1 MKKVILCEI
10 IERSISEPVI
20 FDTKEQAQA
29 EMYKRFKETTG
40 MTDEEFEK
48 RDYDSY
54 ESFCG
59 ENEAY
64 CISANHDNCDWS
76 IFTIDDTPKG
86 ADDPQIKGK
95 ILTTGLQF
103 RATDKFGVQH
113 TYQFL
118 GVRFQYDSYICLW
131 NLDSNTLTVVEPE
144 WFRQRIITII
154 G

>member
-10 IERSISEPVI
+10 IERSISEPVM

-59 ENEAY
+59 KNEAY

-76 IFTIDDTPKG
+76 IFTIEDTSCDTCNTNG
-86 ADDPQIKGK
+86 
-95 ILTTGLQF
+95 ILTTGTVF
-103 RATDKFGVQH
+103 TAKGKYGVQ
-113 TYQFL
+113 YKCEFL
-118 GVRFQYDSYICLW
+118 GMSLEHESYVSLRDM
-131 NLDSNTLTVVEPE
+131 DSNTIVLVTPG
-144 WFRQRIITII
+144 WFQQKEITIN
-154 G
+154 